1 MPIGES
7 FEQHVVALPRRGM
20 GRAYIGGRDGQA
32 AVELVALLPLVVLI
46 AALLWQLA
54 LAGHA
59 TWAAGAAARAAARAD
74 AVGHD
79 AHEAARDALP
89 ADLRRGVRIS
99 ETDEGAIR
107 VLVEIPVVAPGLDL
121 GRASAQARFPSQDA

>member
-1 MPIGES
+1 MPITARQQGRYGGYATRRPAGGE
-7 FEQHVVALPRRGM
+7 G
-20 GRAYIGGRDGQA
+20 GQA
-32 AVELVALLPLVVLI
+32 AIELVALLPLVVVV

-79 AHEAARDALP
+79 ARQAARGALP
-89 ADLRRGVRIS
+89 ADLRRGLEVS
-99 ETDEGAIR
+99 EGDDGAIR
-107 VLVEIPVVAPGLDL
+107 VHVDIPAVAPGLDL
-121 GRASAQARFPSQDA
+121 GDASAQAEYPGQDA